1 MEKRFVKISYTA
13 RIKDGKIFDTT
24 DEDVA
29 KKENIFDEKRVYGA
43 VPIVVGEKQVIQ
55 GLDEALKDMKVG
67 KEREIEIPPE
77 KAYGKRNP
85 NLIRLLPMKVFR
97 QHKINPIPG
106 MPIELDGKTARIQT
120 VAGGRVRVDFNP
132 ELAGK
137 TLVYN
142 VKIEE
147 ESKTDEDRI
156 KYLIERSFN
165 TCDGF
170 ELKIND
176 GNLDVNIPEN
186 SYRDRSILVRKAS
199 FVAEVFRFMNM
210 EKIIFSEIWEKKEKE
225 KEKEGQ
231 KEQREDRE
239 RDTEQTPH

>member
-13 RIKDGKIFDTT
+13 RIKDGKSFDTT
-24 DEDVA
+24 DEEVA

-43 VPIVVGEKQVIQ
+43 VPIVVGEGHVIR
-55 GLDEALKDMKVG
+55 GLDEALKDMKVDE
-67 KEREIEIPPE
+67 EREIEIPPE

-85 NLIRLLPMKVFR
+85 NLIRLVPMRVFK
-97 QHKINPIPG
+97 QHRINPIPG
-106 MPIELDGKTARIQT
+106 MSIELDGKVARIQT
-120 VAGGRVRVDFNP
+120 VSGGRVRVDFNP

-176 GNLDVNIPEN
+176 GNLHINIPEN

-199 FVAEVFRFMNM
+199 FVAEAFRFMNIK
-210 EKIIFSEIWEKKEKE
+210 KITFSEIWEKKEKGKV
-225 KEKEGQ
+225 KE
-231 KEQREDRE
+231 EQGE
-239 RDTEQTPH
+239 RKGNREQTPP

>member
-1 MEKRFVKISYTA
+1 MEGKMEKRFVKISYTA

-24 DEDVA
+24 DEEVA

-43 VPIVVGEKQVIQ
+43 VPIVVGEGHVIR
-55 GLDEALKDMKVG
+55 GLDEALKDMKVDE
-67 KEREIEIPPE
+67 EREIEIPPE

-85 NLIRLLPMKVFR
+85 NLIRLVPMRVFK
-97 QHKINPIPG
+97 QHRINPIPG
-106 MPIELDGKTARIQT
+106 MSIELDGKVARIQT
-120 VAGGRVRVDFNP
+120 VSGGRVRVDFNP

-176 GNLDVNIPEN
+176 GNLHINIPEN

-199 FVAEVFRFMNM
+199 FVAEAFRFMNIK
-210 EKIIFSEIWEKKEKE
+210 KITFSEIWEKKEKGKVKE
-225 KEKEGQ
+225 EARGKKEK
-231 KEQREDRE
+231 
-239 RDTEQTPH
+239 

>member
-1 MEKRFVKISYTA
+1 MEKRVVRISYTA

-24 DEDVA
+24 DEEVA
-29 KKENIFDEKRVYGA
+29 KKENIFNERRVYSA

-55 GLDEALKDMKVG
+55 GLDEALKDMKTG
-67 KEREIEIPPE
+67 EEKEIEISPE
-77 KAYGKRNP
+77 KAYGQRNP
-85 NLIRLLPMKVFR
+85 NLIRLVPMKVFK

-106 MPIELDGKTARIQT
+106 MPIELDGKVARIQT

-176 GNLDVNIPEN
+176 GNLDISIPEN

-199 FVAEVFRFMNM
+199 FAAEAFRFMNI
-210 EKIIFSEIWEKKEKE
+210 EKITFSETWEKKEKE
-225 KEKEGQ
+225 ERKEEQ
-231 KEQREDRE
+231 KEESKEDRE
-239 RDTEQTPH
+239 QTPP

>member
-1 MEKRFVKISYTA
+1 MKGKMEKRFVKISYTA

-24 DEDVA
+24 DEEVA

-43 VPIVVGEKQVIQ
+43 VPIVVGEGHVIQ
-55 GLDEALKDMKVG
+55 GLDEALKDMKVDE
-67 KEREIEIPPE
+67 EREIEIPPE

-85 NLIRLLPMKVFR
+85 NLIRLVPMRVFK
-97 QHKINPIPG
+97 QHRINPIPG
-106 MPIELDGKTARIQT
+106 MPIELDGKVARIQT

-176 GNLDVNIPEN
+176 GNLHINIPEN

-199 FVAEVFRFMNM
+199 FVAEAFRFMDIK
-210 EKIIFSEIWEKKEKE
+210 KITFSEIWEKKEKGKVKE
-225 KEKEGQ
+225 EARGKKEK
-231 KEQREDRE
+231 
-239 RDTEQTPH
+239 